1 MPPLHGQWQ
10 ERLQPELD
18 KDYMQQLATFLGQQR
33 KQGKLTHPREKDI
46 FAAFE
51 HSPFA
56 AIKVVIL
63 GQDPYHGPEQ
73 AHGLCFSVQ
82 PHVKIPPSL
91 LNIYKELHTDLD
103 LEIPFHGNLLSW
115 AQQGVFLLNT
125 TLTVEEGKAGSHQ
138 GRGWEPFTDSAIQH
152 LNDERQ
158 NLVFMLWGSHAQKKG
173 AFIDDTKHLVLTAPH
188 PSPLSAYRGF
198 FGCQHFSKAN
208 EYLIKHNHAP
218 IDWQIT

>member
-1 MPPLHGQWQ
+1 M
-10 ERLQPELD
+10 
-18 KDYMQQLATFLGQQR
+18 
-33 KQGKLTHPREKDI
+33 
-46 FAAFE
+46 
-51 HSPFA
+51 
-56 AIKVVIL
+56 
-63 GQDPYHGPEQ
+63 
-73 AHGLCFSVQ
+73 
-82 PHVKIPPSL
+82 
-91 LNIYKELHTDLD
+91 NIYKELHTDLD

-218 IDWQIT
+218 INWQII